1 MERIRIPVF
10 LMCLGA
16 LFFTTGMY
24 AQESGTSDSKVSF
37 DFGADLMS
45 RYVWRGTQFGGTSP
59 SLQPGLSVGIA
70 GLEIGAWGAYSLGG
84 NNTDQEF
91 DLYLSYTF
99 LNDLLSI
106 TVTDYFFPEEGADYN
121 YTQWNKDETGHLLEG
136 TISFNGNENL
146 PIRFMAAF
154 NFYGNDA
161 ITLNGDGTKKGI
173 QYSNYFE
180 TGFTF
185 NANNISCDAFL
196 GGTLSSPDEDL
207 NETGFY
213 GTGPG
218 IVNLGFT
225 ASKEI
230 EITDSYSLPITAS
243 VITNPQAGKVFFV
256 FGFSF

>member
-1 MERIRIPVF
+1 MNRIRISVL
-10 LMCLGA
+10 LMCVGA
-16 LFFTTGMY
+16 LLFTNRMY
-24 AQESGTSDSKVSF
+24 AQETSPAAGRVSF

-45 RYVWRGTQFGGTSP
+45 RYVWRGTQFGGSSP
-59 SLQPGLSVGIA
+59 SLQPGISAGIG

-84 NNTDQEF
+84 ANTFQEF

-99 LNDLLSI
+99 LNDLLSV

-121 YTQWNKDETGHLLEG
+121 YAKWSSDETGHLLEG
-136 TISFNGNENL
+136 TVSFNGTGNFPL
-146 PIRFMAAF
+146 RLLAAF

-161 ITLNGDGTKKGI
+161 LTLNGDGSKKGI

-180 TGFTF
+180 AGFTF
-185 NANNISCDAFL
+185 NVNNIGCDAFM
-196 GGTLSSPDEDL
+196 GGTLSSPDAAM

-225 ASKEI
+225 ASKEV
-230 EITDSYSLPITAS
+230 EITEKFSLPIAAS
-243 VITNPQAGKVFFV
+243 VIMNPQAEKVFLV